1 MTYGTEQLKN
11 GQIRG
16 YLTFSSGKRVAL
28 SNAERAE
35 YDAKAREYEYTG
47 KLKEQARGNDV
58 IDTIRP
64 GYCDKC
70 GSSQKRWIHQNNKI

>member
-1 MTYGTEQLKN
+1 MTYGTKQLKN

-28 SNAERAE
+28 SNTERAE

-47 KLKEQARGNDV
+47 KLKEQARE

-70 GSSQKRWIHQNNKI
+70 GSSQKRWIHQK